1 MVNQQLISL
10 PPFSSPSLLR
20 FFQRSAPPNSFVLCW
35 PGSYCGV
42 PLCLI
47 TIPQTQIDG
56 QLFLIKHLLI
66 MREQIAPFHT
76 DFAIKEISLDLKK
89 TRGEIIEGAAVAA
102 FGGGVLLWRRH
113 WRRSTRARHYVRT
126 LIRRAE
132 HIACTGGNNYGG
144 NYSVIRHRD
153 AL

>member
-1 MVNQQLISL
+1 MSL
-10 PPFSSPSLLR
+10 VPFR
-20 FFQRSAPPNSFVLCW
+20 QRSAPPNSLVQCG
-35 PGSYCGV
+35 PGSYYDV
-42 PLCLI
+42 PLCLVAV
-47 TIPQTQIDG
+47 PQTQIDG

-89 TRGEIIEGAAVAA
+89 TRGEIIEGAAAA
-102 FGGGVLLWRRH
+102 VEGAGGLRRRMQ
-113 WRRSTRARHYVRT
+113 RRSSRARHYVHT
-126 LIRRAE
+126 LIRRAVP
-132 HIACTGGNNYGG
+132 IVCTGGNNYGG